1 MLRLRS
7 KGVRPIKKEQNY
19 SYDPRK
25 QFSKWLARSS
35 SWFWFIY
42 LVILAGLMAYR
53 PETAD
58 AIIYIIL
65 IVSAVMVFHVWAYTK
80 NSTYQK
86 GIEAMLSKTK
96 MELSLKSR
104 SGSTDGEGTEEES
117 EG

>member
-1 MLRLRS
+1 M
-7 KGVRPIKKEQNY
+7 KKEEKFT
-19 SYDPRK
+19 YDPRK

-42 LVILAGLMAYR
+42 LILLAGLIAFR
-53 PETAD
+53 PETAN

-65 IVSAVMVFHVWAYTK
+65 IVSAVMIFHVWAYTR

-96 MELSLKSR
+96 MELSLKNEPAKS
-104 SGSTDGEGTEEES
+104 DEEES
-117 EG
+117 SDEESNG

>member
-1 MLRLRS
+1 MA
-7 KGVRPIKKEQNY
+7 KKQQEKFT
-19 SYDPRK
+19 YDPRK
-25 QFSKWLARSS
+25 QFSKWLAKSS

-42 LVILAGLMAYR
+42 LVILACLMAYR

-96 MELSLKSR
+96 MELSLKSK
-104 SGSTDGEGTEEES
+104 SGSTDGEEDEEEVFDN
-117 EG
+117 G